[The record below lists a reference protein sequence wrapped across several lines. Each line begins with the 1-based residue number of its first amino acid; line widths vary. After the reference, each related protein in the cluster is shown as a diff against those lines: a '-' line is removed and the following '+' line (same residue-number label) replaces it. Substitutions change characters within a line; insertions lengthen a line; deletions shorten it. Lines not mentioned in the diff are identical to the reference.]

1 MPLVRITM
9 TQGRTAQEKE
19 DAAQEI
25 TRILTEKCR
34 AHAEHVYVI
43 FEDIPETDWT
53 VGGVT
58 VQERKRKRG
67 ES

>member
-1 MPLVRITM
+1 MPLVRISM
-9 TQGRTAQEKE
+9 TEGRTPQEKE
-19 DAAQEI
+19 AAAKKI
-25 TRILTEKCR
+25 TDILAAECR

-58 VQERKRKRG
+58 VRERKKQRG
-67 ES
+67 ER